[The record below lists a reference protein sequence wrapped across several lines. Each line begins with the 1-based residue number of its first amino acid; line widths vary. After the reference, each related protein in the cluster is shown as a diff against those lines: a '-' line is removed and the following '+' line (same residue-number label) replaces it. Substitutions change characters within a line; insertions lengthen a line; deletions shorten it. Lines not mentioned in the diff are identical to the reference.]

1 MKKSNIISVLMAMS
15 ILNLNAA
22 EEEFM
27 VVSLKDG
34 SKVEYNVKD
43 VSRIAFDIRD
53 VAVAFSIK
61 SSDGETVS
69 YPSIPVLFRES
80 PTETG
85 GYTGFGFGTVHSD
98 TPEGLASG
106 EYGLYLTLSA
116 SKLYTS
122 DLDLANERNSYSLQ
136 LVKYTEGGSE
146 YILDNVSEGTLTTAI
161 DRKSGNVTLKIDALF
176 DDGTEVSADYKG
188 AVKSVETL
196 SGMIPG
202 IVYGNE
208 FFYYDL
214 NGNQSIH
221 ANVESVDHTYSSYSK
236 KHTFY
241 FYTDSQKVY
250 DDIKLVIEEDLINA
264 GTLNL
269 SETKG
274 WSFQYGV
281 IQLYGNDPSDPS
293 AQYKNCADNGTMKVA
308 LNDDGTYELFIEVQ
322 NYYNNYMGTH
332 LGTTEK
338 IILNYVGAV
347 E

>member
-1 MKKSNIISVLMAMS
+1 MKVCITEKPSVARDIANILAGPSAP
-15 ILNLNAA
+15 
-22 EEEFM
+22 
-27 VVSLKDG
+27 KRDG
-34 SKVEYNVKD
+34 FID
-43 VSRIAFDIRD
+43 C
-53 VAVAFSIK
+53 
-61 SSDGETVS
+61 
-69 YPSIPVLFRES
+69 
-80 PTETG
+80 
-85 GYTGFGFGTVHSD
+85 
-98 TPEGLASG
+98 G
-106 EYGLYLTLSA
+106 EY
-116 SKLYTS
+116 K
-122 DLDLANERNSYSLQ
+122 
-136 LVKYTEGGSE
+136 
-146 YILDNVSEGTLTTAI
+146 
-161 DRKSGNVTLKIDALF
+161 VTWTFGHLCCL
-176 DDGTEVSADYKG
+176 
-188 AVKSVETL
+188 
-196 SGMIPG
+196 
-202 IVYGNE
+202 
-208 FFYYDL
+208 YDL

-221 ANVESVDHTYSSYSK
+221 ANVESVDQTYSSYSK

-332 LGTTEK
+332 LGTPEK

>member
-1 MKKSNIISVLMAMS
+1 M
-15 ILNLNAA
+15 
-22 EEEFM
+22 
-27 VVSLKDG
+27 
-34 SKVEYNVKD
+34 
-43 VSRIAFDIRD
+43 
-53 VAVAFSIK
+53 
-61 SSDGETVS
+61 
-69 YPSIPVLFRES
+69 
-80 PTETG
+80 
-85 GYTGFGFGTVHSD
+85 
-98 TPEGLASG
+98 
-106 EYGLYLTLSA
+106 
-116 SKLYTS
+116 
-122 DLDLANERNSYSLQ
+122 
-136 LVKYTEGGSE
+136 KYTEGGSE

-274 WSFQYGV
+274 WSFQHGV

-332 LGTTEK
+332 LGTPEK